1 MFSKCLKNECDQ
13 EFRIVQDIA
22 KDQIYQALK
31 STLRDRY
38 QRIPEGEVI
47 STAESLKSGLSGK
60 MDKWIWRRT
69 LGKLYKNEEKLKI
82 ELKIIEAIGNK

>member
-1 MFSKCLKNECDQ
+1 M
-13 EFRIVQDIA
+13 
-22 KDQIYQALK
+22 
-31 STLRDRY
+31 
-38 QRIPEGEVI
+38 I
-47 STAESLKSGLSGK
+47 STAESLKSGLGGK